1 MSAQFD
7 VWGGADDFGRG
18 HNSGNAGVIANAN
31 LGAHVSYRMPEQYLV
46 GLFGAIGGIGSN
58 ANCCNGGAAFT
69 HGTLGLEG
77 QWYSGPITLYG
88 QGGVQTNLSDQEN
101 GGSYT
106 AWFVRGEG
114 RYYLDPNLRVNAWGM
129 YAQGRATDS
138 GDFFPTEFLFNDAPH
153 MDMQHFQVGAGIE
166 KKLDSSP
173 VSLFARYR
181 YAWTEFKTR
190 FDSGYTLLDRE
201 SGHTSDN
208 LFQVGFRLYLNEN
221 TLRYN
226 DRMGTTL
233 DIVDPMTEAYR
244 AFGRTWNNDSSVRI
258 VSDIRLKHDI
268 VELVRLDNGLKLYRY
283 RYLWSDQLY
292 VGVMAQEVAEI
303 VPEAVLLGADG
314 FLRVDY
320 AKLGL
325 RLMTWDEWEDVMGPC
340 ARLAA

>member
-1 MSAQFD
+1 
-7 VWGGADDFGRG
+7 
-18 HNSGNAGVIANAN
+18 
-31 LGAHVSYRMPEQYLV
+31 
-46 GLFGAIGGIGSN
+46 
-58 ANCCNGGAAFT
+58 
-69 HGTLGLEG
+69 
-77 QWYSGPITLYG
+77 
-88 QGGVQTNLSDQEN
+88 
-101 GGSYT
+101 
-106 AWFVRGEG
+106 
-114 RYYLDPNLRVNAWGM
+114 
-129 YAQGRATDS
+129 
-138 GDFFPTEFLFNDAPH
+138 
-153 MDMQHFQVGAGIE
+153 
-166 KKLDSSP
+166 
-173 VSLFARYR
+173 
-181 YAWTEFKTR
+181 
-190 FDSGYTLLDRE
+190 
-201 SGHTSDN
+201 
-208 LFQVGFRLYLNEN
+208 
-221 TLRYN
+221 
-226 DRMGTTL
+226 MGTTL